1 MAAKWTPIKVPKIP
15 TAAKKAPK
23 VQPVAQLAQ
32 PIVPAAPVPTPA
44 QRLASN
50 PDAWKDS
57 SYHTGLAGLQA
68 QKAQGLAALDTQA
81 ARSREDTD
89 RNRELLAEGLGKAR
103 VSTRNQSNK
112 QGLLFSGILGKR
124 LGEVDTDFGRRQSDL
139 ALSFARGEE
148 DRAASRAG
156 LESAYQQGERQYG
169 DDAMARFIAQGEQA
183 AVPELPGQGGPSL
196 AELMA
201 LFAPQPAAKK
211 PAAKKGKK

>member
-1 MAAKWTPIKVPKIP
+1 MAKWTNVKVPKIP
-15 TAAKKAPK
+15 AATKKAPK
-23 VQPVAQLAQ
+23 VQPVAQLSQ
-32 PIVPAAPVPTPA
+32 PVIPSAPVPTPA
-44 QRLASN
+44 QRLAAN

-81 ARSREDTD
+81 ARAKQDTD
-89 RNRELLAEGLGKAR
+89 RNAELLTEGQGKAR

-148 DRAASRAG
+148 DRAAARTG

-169 DDAMARFIAQGEQA
+169 DDAMARFIADGAQA
-183 AVPELPGQGGPSL
+183 AVPELPAQGSPSL

-201 LFAPQPAAKK
+201 LFAPAPAK
-211 PAAKKGKK
+211 KKGKK